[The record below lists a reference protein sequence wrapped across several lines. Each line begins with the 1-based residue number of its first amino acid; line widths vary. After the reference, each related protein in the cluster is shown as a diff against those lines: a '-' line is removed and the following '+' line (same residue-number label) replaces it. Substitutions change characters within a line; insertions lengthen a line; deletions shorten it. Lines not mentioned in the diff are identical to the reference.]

1 MARPS
6 WPTLVAR
13 RCRVNATFIVP
24 SKLNFLD
31 YHSGPGVVPDAKFI
45 RRRQTARPDNA
56 PAALQHRPAG
66 AVPSRNTS
74 RQEHLLEFLQPTA
87 SLRPICVPGPPAA
100 QNQRLAEQ
108 IGVENSAIP

>member
-31 YHSGPGVVPDAKFI
+31 YHAGPGAFPDAKLI
-45 RRRQTARPDNA
+45 RRGQTARPDNS
-56 PAALQHRPAG
+56 PAAFQHRPAG
-66 AVPSRNTS
+66 AVATRNAF
-74 RQEHLLEFLQPTA
+74 RQEHLLQFLQPTA
-87 SLRPICVPGPPAA
+87 STRPIGVPWPPTP
-100 QNQRLAEQ
+100 QNQWF
-108 IGVENSAIP
+108 